1 MIFLSLKFYVKSIL
15 GECTSAKSAI
25 LTHSEPLD
33 FDFYEFL
40 LFLKAKNYQ
49 MIQIQSHKNGKM
61 VFLEFLDSTIMISRN
76 ISVIEKS

>member
-1 MIFLSLKFYVKSIL
+1 MWKFHDFSITDIL
-15 GECTSAKSAI
+15 REINFGGPISAKSAI

-61 VFLEFLDSTIMISRN
+61 VFLEFLDSTIMI
-76 ISVIEKS
+76 